1 MSFPVNIFGVAFE
14 NVSFFI
20 EYFLNIKLIIS
31 LICEF
36 GFIFWISNYFP
47 KSLRWKKLPAIFI
60 VIITLLFIP
69 TILRPAINPLVYSL
83 QEQLIL
89 SFKSNPG
96 LKKLKS
102 PLANPELKSE
112 FSFLEKTFDSIPII
126 TSKYN
131 RIIVLVMEGINHK
144 DYYAKYLNDENSFTN
159 LYGQNIVYFDN
170 YYTLNLDSYTSLL
183 AMLHSIF
190 IPYRAY
196 VEEKKYKFINER
208 NNLVRFFKR
217 NGYST
222 HFITSYGEQQKRFVP
237 AFDEWSEFVYMKDI
251 EKNTKYASVTSNKI
265 EFASE
270 DLAVFN
276 DLVNIVKNNPKCFIF
291 QEMVYGH
298 TSSWKE
304 QTGIETIDYYNQY
317 FTKTVEVLK
326 SNNLLD
332 STLLV
337 ITSDH
342 GPRDNAY
349 IIENYQIPLL
359 FWANNLEKDVN
370 DVFVSHLDL
379 KDLLVAFLTGKDF
392 TQRTDKIY
400 TLGNSGELI
409 YGMIEENDKYIF
421 IHNRML
427 NLRTNVDLKSYKE
440 FNNSFQNYLNYFES
454 LRPNN

>member
-1 MSFPVNIFGVAFE
+1 V
-14 NVSFFI
+14 
-20 EYFLNIKLIIS
+20 K
-31 LICEF
+31 
-36 GFIFWISNYFP
+36 
-47 KSLRWKKLPAIFI
+47 
-60 VIITLLFIP
+60 
-69 TILRPAINPLVYSL
+69 
-83 QEQLIL
+83 
-89 SFKSNPG
+89 
-96 LKKLKS
+96 
-102 PLANPELKSE
+102 
-112 FSFLEKTFDSIPII
+112 
-126 TSKYN
+126 
-131 RIIVLVMEGINHK
+131 
-144 DYYAKYLNDENSFTN
+144 
-159 LYGQNIVYFDN
+159 
-170 YYTLNLDSYTSLL
+170 
-183 AMLHSIF
+183 
-190 IPYRAY
+190 
-196 VEEKKYKFINER
+196 
-208 NNLVRFFKR
+208 
-217 NGYST
+217 
-222 HFITSYGEQQKRFVP
+222 
-237 AFDEWSEFVYMKDI
+237 
-251 EKNTKYASVTSNKI
+251 KI

-298 TSSWKE
+298 TSAWKE

-392 TQRTDKIY
+392 TQQTDKIY

-427 NLRTNVDLKSYKE
+427 NLRTNVDLKSHKE